1 MAGLV
6 VRRQPNL
13 LAAEALAVALV
24 TDSAICVTVDSPLLR
39 DGAEDLGVP
48 FRLV

>member
-13 LAAEALAVALV
+13 LTAEALAAALV
-24 TDSAICVTVDSPLLR
+24 ADGTICVTVDSPLLR
-39 DGAEDLGVP
+39 DGAEDLGIP
-48 FRLV
+48 FRLA